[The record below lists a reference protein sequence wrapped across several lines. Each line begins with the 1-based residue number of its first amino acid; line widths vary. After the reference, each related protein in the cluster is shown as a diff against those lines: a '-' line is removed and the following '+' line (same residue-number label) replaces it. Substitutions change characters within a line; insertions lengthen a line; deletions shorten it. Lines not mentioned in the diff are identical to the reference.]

1 MISKIENNILDFKKE
16 IENLK
21 ILRMKKS
28 EREIEMKRL
37 KEKYEKIKKNLIKI
51 STIKGK
57 SEENK

>member
-1 MISKIENNILDFKKE
+1 MVLKIEDNISDFKKE

-28 EREIEMKRL
+28 EREIEMQKL
-37 KEKYEKIKKNLIKI
+37 KAKYEKIKKNLKKI

-57 SEENK
+57 SSENK